1 MTLNWSQAL
10 TWRMRQQLLDPIGT
24 LSTAAVVKRLGA
36 VQAQSESTA
45 ELSIRLR
52 QKYSR
57 PGEIAQFLAEGRL
70 IKTFAFRGATHLMT
84 PEDAG
89 IYLAL
94 RASSRMWELPSWQ
107 SFYKLKP
114 SHWPDLRKAVREALA
129 DGPKTK
135 AELKVA
141 VTAHRQFK
149 HLGFAFSDD
158 AKTLLK
164 PLAWLGEMSFGSPRD
179 GKTTFQRLDRNP
191 RWSGIPNL
199 EIAGPKAIED
209 YFRTYGP
216 ATAKHLRYWLGESLG
231 AVRLIRSWLASLSD
245 RLALVKIEGSEA
257 YVLRENL
264 GQLMST
270 PKSNAVRLLPAYDQ
284 WVMGPGTSDTNIV
297 SPKLRPQ
304 ISRGAN
310 PVIVAGRVLG
320 TWLVAGDAVTIAWSD
335 QRKAPKEQIA
345 QEVERLSTILD
356 RRFSWTIERQ

>member
-1 MTLNWSQAL
+1 MALNWSEAL
-10 TWRMRQQLLDPIGT
+10 AWRMRQQLLDPIGKE
-24 LSTAAVVKRLGA
+24 SVVSVVKRLAA
-36 VQAQSESTA
+36 VQSSAA
-45 ELSIRLR
+45 ELSIRARQLR
-52 QKYSR
+52 SSS
-57 PGEIAQFLAEGRL
+57 GELDRALVEGHL
-70 IKTFAFRGATHLMT
+70 IKTFAFRGATHFMT

-94 RASSRMWELPSWQ
+94 RASSRMWEIPSWQ
-107 SFYKLKP
+107 KFYKLKP

-141 VTAHRQFK
+141 VTAHRQFA
-149 HLGFAFSDD
+149 HLGFAFS
-158 AKTLLK
+158 KTLLK

-191 RWSGIPNL
+191 RWTGIPDL
-199 EIAGPKAIED
+199 DISGPKAIKD
-209 YFRTYGP
+209 YFRSYGP
-216 ATAKHLRYWLGESLG
+216 ATAKNLRYWLGESLG
-231 AVRLIRSWLASLSD
+231 AVRLIQSWLASLSD
-245 RLALVKIEGSEA
+245 RLALMEIEGSEA

-264 GQLMST
+264 EQLMST

-297 SPKLRPQ
+297 PPNLRPL

-320 TWLVAGDAVTIAWSD
+320 TWLVAGDAVTIVWSD
-335 QRKAPKEQIA
+335 QQKAPKEQIA

-356 RRFSWTIERQ
+356 RRFNWTIERQ

>member
-1 MTLNWSQAL
+1 MTLSWSQAL
-10 TWRMRQQLLDPIGT
+10 AWRMRQQLLDPIGNE
-24 LSTAAVVKRLGA
+24 SVEAVVKRLAA
-36 VQAQSESTA
+36 VQTSAA
-45 ELSIRLR
+45 ELSIRAR
-52 QKYSR
+52 QRRSNLGDVDR
-57 PGEIAQFLAEGRL
+57 ALIEGRV
-70 IKTFAFRGATHLMT
+70 IKTYAFRGATHLMT

-107 SFYKLKP
+107 SFYRLKP
-114 SHWPDLRKAVREALA
+114 SHWPDLRKAVRDALA
-129 DGPKTK
+129 DGPMTGE
-135 AELKVA
+135 ELKA
-141 VTAHRQFK
+141 SVTAHRQFA
-149 HLGFAFSDD
+149 HLGFAFS
-158 AKTLLK
+158 KTLLK

-191 RWSGIPNL
+191 RWTGIPDL
-199 EIAGPKAIED
+199 DISGPKAIKD
-209 YFRTYGP
+209 YFRSYGP
-216 ATAKHLRYWLGESLG
+216 ATAKHTRYWLGESLG
-231 AVRLIRSWLASLSD
+231 AGKLIRSWLDSLRD
-245 RLALVKIEGSEA
+245 RLALVEIEGSEA

-264 GQLMST
+264 EQLMSE

-297 SPKLRPQ
+297 PPKLRPL

-356 RRFSWTIERQ
+356 RRFNWTIERQ

>member
-1 MTLNWSQAL
+1 MTLNWSQVF

-24 LSTAAVVKRLGA
+24 ESVEAVVKRLA
-36 VQAQSESTA
+36 AIQTSAA

-52 QKYSR
+52 QVQSSSGDVDR
-57 PGEIAQFLAEGRL
+57 ALVEGRV

-199 EIAGPKAIED
+199 DIAGPKAIED
-209 YFRTYGP
+209 YLRTYGP
-216 ATAKHLRYWLGESLG
+216 ATATHLQYWLGASLG
-231 AVRLIRSWLASLSD
+231 AGKLIRSWLASLSD
-245 RLALVKIEGSEA
+245 RLALVEIEGAEA
-257 YVLRENL
+257 YVLPENL
-264 GQLMST
+264 EQLMSMPIT
-270 PKSNAVRLLPAYDQ
+270 NAVRLLPAYDQ
-284 WVMGPGTSDTNIV
+284 WVMGSGTSDTNIV
-297 SPKLRPQ
+297 PPKLRQQ

-310 PVIVAGRVLG
+310 FVILGGRVSG
-320 TWLVAGDAVTIAWSD
+320 TWAVGEDSVTIAWSD
-335 QRKAPKEQIA
+335 QRKAPKKQLAEEI
-345 QEVERLSTILD
+345 ERLLTILD
-356 RRFSWTIERQ
+356 RKLKLVIEPQ

>member
-1 MTLNWSQAL
+1 MALNWSEAL
-10 TWRMRQQLLDPIGT
+10 AWRMRQQMLDPIGKE
-24 LSTAAVVKRLGA
+24 SVEAVVKRLAA
-36 VQAQSESTA
+36 VQSSAA
-45 ELSIRLR
+45 ELSIRARQLR
-52 QKYSR
+52 SSS
-57 PGEIAQFLAEGRL
+57 GEVDRALVEGHL
-70 IKTFAFRGATHLMT
+70 IKTFAFRGATHFMT

-107 SFYKLKP
+107 KFYKLKP
-114 SHWPDLRKAVREALA
+114 SDWPDLRKAVREALA

-209 YFRTYGP
+209 YLRTYGP

-245 RLALVKIEGSEA
+245 RLALVEIKGSEA

-264 GQLMST
+264 EQLMST

-284 WVMGPGTSDTNIV
+284 WVMGPGISDTNIV
-297 SPKLRPQ
+297 PAKLRPL

-320 TWLVAGDAVTIAWSD
+320 TWSVAGDAVTIAWSD
-335 QRKAPKEQIA
+335 QRKPPKEQLAKEI
-345 QEVERLSTILD
+345 ERLSTIKG